1 VAQWLW
7 CLINQCQY
15 NSSIQGLSRNGW
27 TYGVHLL
34 LLALVMNTF
43 VREYLSDNYFPRF
56 GVEGNPTLD
65 FSGGGLYSMLNLHD
79 EQNTVREKL
88 QGSSRSLA
96 GAFVLLVVCV
106 RLFAPFLHSHIDPSV
121 SSYHTN
127 ECRAC
132 ELEST
137 QATQPIMGIVLPAVP
152 MQFCEIAYAL
162 PSVEVVRSS
171 TTSDSRGP
179 PVRG

>member
-1 VAQWLW
+1 M
-7 CLINQCQY
+7 
-15 NSSIQGLSRNGW
+15 LSL
-27 TYGVHLL
+27 TP
-34 LLALVMNTF
+34 
-43 VREYLSDNYFPRF
+43 SDNFFRQF
-56 GVEGNPTLD
+56 RVEGNPTPD
-65 FSGGGLYSMLNLHD
+65 FSGGGLHSMSNLRY

-88 QGSSRSLA
+88 RGSNRSLA

-121 SSYHTN
+121 SSYHAN

-137 QATQPIMGIVLPAVP
+137 QATQPVVGIVLPAVP

-162 PSVEVVRSS
+162 PSVEVIRSS

-179 PVRG
+179 PARG